1 MAVFNLRGVSEEF
14 ARQVKATA
22 AIEGVTLVQFVI
34 DRLERDRKNGGW
46 TSATVKEPKRQK
58 GKQDAAAA
66 HGGVPIA
73 RIAEQGGGVA
83 VLEIVEDA
91 VKPKSQASSGG
102 GSGGCGKRIGIS
114 EGPEDSGQCPLC
126 GGLNGLHQK
135 GCKG

>member
-1 MAVFNLRGVSEEF
+1 MAVFNLRGVPEEF

-58 GKQDAAAA
+58 GKQDAAANS
-66 HGGVPIA
+66 GVSIE
-73 RIAEQGGGVA
+73 RMAEQCGGAA

-91 VKPKSQASSGG
+91 VSPKSQASSGR
-102 GSGGCGKRIGIS
+102 GSGGHGGKRIGIS
-114 EGPEDSGQCPLC
+114 EWPEDKGQCSLC